1 MEEEKTLALILE
13 NLNEKIEEVIKE
25 EKEIKQKINV
35 IMKKLEK
42 IQEYNE
48 IDDMRNVV
56 FYNQL
61 SNLQNNITKF
71 EDNN

>member
-42 IQEYNE
+42 VQEYNE
-48 IDDMRNVV
+48 IDDMRNVI

-61 SNLQNNITKF
+61 SNIQKNITKF
-71 EDNN
+71 ENNN